1 MYIVKT
7 YITLQQYPTDDYPN
21 RNDLLLIPHI
31 VSFEGSSSWE
41 NLTST
46 FKLTLSRKS
55 FFISMINGKK
65 YKIFGDYGTDSN
77 ISGNVGEVTPVNPPI
92 IMRGDV
98 LTVQAGYQTILN
110 GSDGKSVTY
119 LTGYK
124 DPTGLYDTVPDLFKG
139 YVSNVDTGS
148 PFVVNCEDAMWLMKQ
163 VPSPIT
169 STRWTNK
176 NIQEIVQTILDEAQA
191 LPHIKKYNT
200 KFTVSKESLTDL
212 VFNVGNFMTKGESL
226 AEVMERMKQQYRVD
240 SYFRGNELR
249 IGITHYLTKDNKE
262 HTLTFQKN
270 IVDSAVTY
278 KRKDDVIMSA
288 IVQSHYD
295 EITGKTNSEGQAVS
309 VRRNTE
315 ILIYVDP
322 KTRQFTYKEKKK
334 GEPYFKANTLD
345 VSGERI
351 NLQLFVLETDPK
363 KLFEYGKKMLEKTY
377 YDGLRGTITTF
388 GIPYIKHGDD
398 VKLVDPLIPERN
410 GTYKVRSVQ
419 YSFSTDG
426 GIRQQI
432 GLDYRS
438 DVGG

>member
-7 YITLQQYPTDDYPN
+7 YITLQQIPTDDYPN
-21 RNDLLLIPHI
+21 RTDLLLIPHI
-31 VSFEGSSSWE
+31 VSFDGNSSWE

-46 FKLTLSRKS
+46 FRLTLSRKS
-55 FFISMINGKK
+55 FFVSMKDGKK
-65 YKIFGDYGTDSN
+65 YKVFKDDRTDSN
-77 ISGNVGEVTPVNPPI
+77 IGGNVGEVTPINPPI
-92 IMRGDV
+92 IMSGDV
-98 LTVQAGYQTILN
+98 LTVQSGYQTILN
-110 GSDGKSVTY
+110 GTDGKNITY

-139 YVSNVDTGS
+139 YVSNVDSGT
-148 PFVVNCEDAMWLMKQ
+148 PFVINCEDAMWLMKQ

-169 STRWTNK
+169 STRWTGK
-176 NIQEIVQTILDEAQA
+176 NLQEIVQAILDDAQS
-191 LPHIKKYNT
+191 LPQIKKYNT
-200 KFTVSKESLTDL
+200 VFTISKESLTDL

-226 AEVMERMKQQYRVD
+226 AEVLQRMKQQYRVD

-249 IGITHYLTKDNKE
+249 IGITHYLPKDNKE

-270 IVDSAVTY
+270 IIDNQVKY
-278 KRKDDVIMSA
+278 QRKDDVTMSA

-295 EITGKTNSEGQAVS
+295 EITGRTNAEGAEVS

-334 GEPYFKANTLD
+334 GEPYFKTNTLD

-351 NLQLFVLETDPK
+351 NLQLFALETDPE
-363 KLFEYGKKMLEKTY
+363 KLFQYGKKMLEKTY

-398 VKLVDPLIPERN
+398 VKLVDPIIRERN
-410 GTYKVRSVQ
+410 GTYKVRSVS
-419 YSFSTDG
+419 YSFTTDG
-426 GIRQQI
+426 GLRQQI

-438 DVGG
+438 DIGG